1 MKIND
6 LQIDD
11 SVKVKD
17 GMLCP
22 DLEGLCI
29 GGWQGRISAIA
40 EADDGSDLIF
50 IEWDSITIENM
61 PDYFIEQS
69 IDECLE
75 YSSMYLAPEDVELT
89 KSRDKKED
97 VAKAQGSSFKTR
109 RWGCSG
115 EDGNGIQKVI
125 NGDN

>member
-6 LQIDD
+6 LKIDD

-29 GGWQGRISAIA
+29 GGWQGRILKIA

-75 YSSMYLAPEDVELT
+75 YSSMYLGPDDVELT

-97 VAKAQGSSFKTR
+97 VAKAMGSSFKTR
-109 RWGCSG
+109 R
-115 EDGNGIQKVI
+115 
-125 NGDN
+125 